1 MHIIAGGVF
10 TFAINFLIFGHVVFD
25 SSFSKNLVETPVI
38 SLNLEVLGAKNS
50 STPDQVFFAIRGL
63 AHSTASVTVN
73 SARIT
78 LAKMQNSSKINQE
91 ILSHKNAISKQ
102 NWIEFFNFHWLQENF
117 LFESQKIFE
126 QSIVYLEARLTVG
139 RTDMKRLEKGILAMA
154 IAETKPIKLEAN
166 HLFRRV
172 VVTSGSGQ
180 MCISL
185 KFCSDIAIH
194 LRKS

>member
-25 SSFSKNLVETPVI
+25 SSFSKNLEETPII

-73 SARIT
+73 SSRIT

-91 ILSHKNAISKQ
+91 ILSHKDAISKQ
-102 NWIEFFNFHWLQENF
+102 NWIEFFNFHCLQE
-117 LFESQKIFE
+117 IFE